1 MPKLRNVAL
10 IIDASQPYDRKIVQ
24 GVAAYARQSGRW
36 SIYLEECGRQK
47 IPDLRRW
54 SGDGV
59 IADFD
64 DLRVARAVRRL
75 KIPVVG
81 IGGGYGGYDPRSGIP
96 YFASNEKE
104 IARLA
109 AQHLLDRGL
118 TNLAFCGFP
127 PTATNRWSEVRMKS
141 FEAYAARA
149 GRPCWTYTGRHRTP
163 RDWDRLQRG
172 LADWLSGLPKP
183 LGVMACDDARARHV
197 LEACRRL
204 GLRVPDDVALIGVD
218 NNEMLC
224 ELSPT
229 PLSSVEQG
237 LRRMGF
243 EAAALLDR
251 LMAGRKPSRLRYVID
266 PESVVTR
273 RSTDVLA
280 VDDPDVA
287 AALRF
292 VRDRACDD
300 IGVPDVAEAI
310 HVSRSTLERRFKAM
324 MGRTVH
330 AEIQR
335 VRIERARQLTAA
347 TDLPLKQIAQQSGFR
362 HLTYLTS
369 LFRRRIGQTPAQ
381 YRRQIRL
388 SQG

>member
-1 MPKLRNVAL
+1 
-10 IIDASQPYDRKIVQ
+10 
-24 GVAAYARQSGRW
+24 
-36 SIYLEECGRQK
+36 
-47 IPDLRRW
+47 
-54 SGDGV
+54 
-59 IADFD
+59 
-64 DLRVARAVRRL
+64 
-75 KIPVVG
+75 
-81 IGGGYGGYDPRSGIP
+81 
-96 YFASNEKE
+96 
-104 IARLA
+104 
-109 AQHLLDRGL
+109 
-118 TNLAFCGFP
+118 
-127 PTATNRWSEVRMKS
+127 MKS